1 MTTGQGASVP
11 DGADTEAGEEEQ
23 LLERTREY
31 VREVVL
37 PRAAELDAEPDPEQ
51 AFSWEFMEKADEYG
65 LRTLRLGRENGGGG
79 CGFRTLMHMVR
90 EVAKGDGAVAAQLA
104 QVNHLS
110 RLVEVAGT
118 EEQVSEYLLP
128 AFVENPRFVLAIGST
143 EPEVGS
149 DAQFPPKTGVQ
160 YRTTAERR
168 DDGWVLNGKKHFIHN
183 GNRASLYLIMAQT
196 DPSATLTDGSECF
209 LVKGDNPGIRGGVVH
224 DKMGERLANHAEILL
239 EDCWVPANSILRY
252 EGTDRERGS
261 ALLFNANP
269 GRAVLAG
276 ATVIGVA
283 EAAFALTWEWVH
295 RRRQGGTQLI
305 EHSSVQETVARMRMQ
320 IDAANAYLERAAEE
334 MEFAVIGA
342 DGARPVDRTY
352 ALLPKVFAA
361 EAAWE
366 VVGQALELHAG
377 RGYMRD
383 FGLEK
388 LVRDAASW
396 KHSEGANKTLLLRAL
411 KIMRAAAA

>member
-1 MTTGQGASVP
+1 MNDDVEGIRPTGGAVSE
-11 DGADTEAGEEEQ
+11 DDLIA
-23 LLERTREY
+23 RTREY
-31 VREVVL
+31 VTRVVS
-37 PRAAELDAEPDPEQ
+37 PRARELDAEQDPE
-51 AFSWEFMEKADEYG
+51 ASFSWEFMEQADAYG
-65 LRTLRLGRENGGGG
+65 LRTLRLDPANGGSGL
-79 CGFRTLMHMVR
+79 GFKAVMHMVR
-90 EVAKGDGAVAAQLA
+90 EVAKGDAGVAAQLA

-118 EEQVSEYLLP
+118 DAQVREYLLP
-128 AFVENPRFVLAIGST
+128 AFVDDPRFVLAIGST
-143 EPEVGS
+143 EPDVGS
-149 DAQFPPKTGVQ
+149 DAQFTPPGKVQ
-160 YRTTAERR
+160 YRTTATRR
-168 DDGWVLNGKKHFIHN
+168 DGDWVLNGKKQFIHN

-196 DPSATLTDGSECF
+196 DPDENLTRGSECF

-239 EDCWVPANSILRY
+239 ENCVVPDDSILRY
-252 EGTDRERGS
+252 QGADEERGS

-283 EAAFALTWEWVH
+283 EAAFELTWQWVH
-295 RRRQGGTQLI
+295 RRRQGGAQLI

-320 IDAANAYLERAAEE
+320 LDAALAYLDKAADE
-334 MEFAVIGA
+334 MELAVIGA
-342 DGARPVDRTY
+342 RASRPVDRTM

-366 VVGQALELHAG
+366 IVGLALELHAG

-383 FGLEK
+383 AGVEK

-396 KHSEGANKTLLLRAL
+396 KHSEGANKTLLLRAVR
-411 KIMRAAAA
+411 IMRDAA